1 MPGLKPCHHVVSCN
15 GLASQLGGRGGG
27 LHSSMLYA
35 VETGLISGHV
45 DRVAHV
51 HLTFVK
57 QVFLLKGA
65 VPSA

>member
-1 MPGLKPCHHVVSCN
+1 
-15 GLASQLGGRGGG
+15 
-27 LHSSMLYA
+27 MLYA
-35 VETGLISGHV
+35 VETGLISGHM
-45 DRVAHV
+45 DCVAHV

>member
-1 MPGLKPCHHVVSCN
+1 
-15 GLASQLGGRGGG
+15 
-27 LHSSMLYA
+27 MLYA

-57 QVFLLKGA
+57 HVFLLKA
-65 VPSA
+65 ATSSAELFYP